1 MRPVDRL
8 ALIGVSQARGGV
20 DALAALQ
27 ARFPDA
33 RTVRDLGFDEAV
45 TVATCNRFEA
55 VVALPEGGDCRQARH
70 VLGLGDDPG
79 AGYAFR
85 GEGALEHLARVA
97 ASLESVNPG
106 EDQVMRQVRGAY
118 GAAQVTG
125 CAGPL
130 TTFAFESALRVAK
143 SVRREVKL
151 APLNTSLFSL
161 ALPLIEPVLSTGSA
175 VAVVGAGEMG
185 SSAARALARSELAP
199 RLFVVNRDPQRGRAV
214 AERHGANW
222 LHLDDCL
229 AGSVSFDAV
238 VCATPRAALLDATA
252 LDCLAGLKVVVDLGV
267 PRNVD
272 ERAARSRGVQ
282 VVGHE
287 ELRAAGQHRR
297 ERIAE
302 RLAEAEAVLLRELD
316 SALDAW
322 TDRQIAPTIRRL
334 RDLYRDTIGDALPED
349 EAAAMAHRF
358 AHVPVKG
365 LRALARRYGVEAA
378 TTFLETVESL

>member
-33 RTVRDLGFDEAV
+33 RAVRSLGFEEAV

-55 VVALPEGGDCRQARH
+55 VVVLPAGRDCRDAKH
-70 VLGLGDDPG
+70 TLGLGDDPRG
-79 AGYAFR
+79 GYTFR

-106 EDQVMRQVRGAY
+106 EDQVMRQVRAAY
-118 GAAQVTG
+118 SAAQAEG
-125 CAGPL
+125 SAGPI
-130 TTFAFESALRVAK
+130 TSFAFESALRVAK

-161 ALPLIEPVLSTGSA
+161 ALPLMEPALPEGAA

-185 SSAARALARSELAP
+185 DSTARALVRSQLRP

-214 AERHGANW
+214 AERHGAQW
-222 LHLDDCL
+222 MQLDDFL
-229 AGSVSFDAV
+229 AGLVSFDAV
-238 VCATPRAALLDATA
+238 VCATPRAALLDAAA
-252 LDCLAGLKVVVDLGV
+252 LNRLGGLKVVVDLGV

-272 ERAARSRGVQ
+272 EVAARFRGLHVI
-282 VVGHE
+282 GHE

-297 ERIAE
+297 EQIAE
-302 RLAEAEAVLLRELD
+302 RLAQAEVVLLRELD
-316 SALDAW
+316 SVLDAW

-334 RDLYRDTIGDALPED
+334 RDLYRDTIGDALPDD

-378 TTFLETVESL
+378 TTFLETVENL